1 MTLTYIRWRD
11 ASHGIGEFAPSD
23 MGLCELEEVGWLV
36 QEDDESVTLSMEYQ
50 AESETR
56 RLWLTIPKGNI
67 VERRDADFERAFP
80 VRKRRR

>member
-1 MTLTYIRWRD
+1 MTLSYIRWRD

-23 MGLCELEEVGWLV
+23 MGLVELAEVGWLV

-50 AESETR
+50 ADTDTR

-67 VERRDADFERAFP
+67 EERRDAELDRAFP
-80 VRKRRR
+80 VRKRKR